1 MCGITGLWCA
11 DSVAE
16 DTAQGWIHQ
25 MTATL
30 AHRGPD
36 GLGTFFDRAAGI
48 GFGHRRLSIV
58 DLSDA
63 GRQPMWSRS
72 GHHCI
77 TYNGEVYNAPE
88 IRADLQRQGHR
99 IEWRGHSDTEV
110 VLEAIEAL
118 GL

>member
-1 MCGITGLWCA
+1 MCGITGLWSA

-36 GLGTFFDRAAGI
+36 GRGTFFDPEAGI

-63 GRQPMWSRS
+63 GRTPRTPTLGCPDASILVEAQP
-72 GHHCI
+72 
-77 TYNGEVYNAPE
+77 AK
-88 IRADLQRQGHR
+88 HR
-99 IEWRGHSDTEV
+99 GVRCL
-110 VLEAIEAL
+110 VLD
-118 GL
+118 